1 MRKNKKSTLS
11 FCKTMLGCFTAI
23 LLLLGL
29 MIDKEIPQPEV
40 PQPGDSAV
48 ATLGLADSPTP
59 NPTGLDDDG
68 D

>member
-1 MRKNKKSTLS
+1 MKRNKKSTLS
-11 FCKTMLGCFTAI
+11 FCKTMIGCFTAI

-29 MIDKEIPQPEV
+29 MIDKEIPQP
-40 PQPGDSAV
+40 GDSAV
-48 ATLGLADSPTP
+48 ATLGLVDSPTP